1 MSGGAHDRFDSERID
16 TRRRSRVIARSS
28 SVSRRSTRAMTIAG
42 AFLRGGAID
51 RAARA
56 GAPWPF
62 LASARDGWGRESE
75 SESDDDDESDESDDV
90 DARRSSSSLASS
102 SEDVEDDGAVDGED
116 ASSRAR
122 RRRYSAARLRA
133 LRDAPASRGAP
144 VGTTEEELR
153 AYPWRAIASTR
164 ERAFAMGVGTMEGAR
179 AEDEDE
185 DEDEDARATDCSTR
199 RSLWNDARAFDAD
212 VVDAARSLR
221 SAETRGRGDA
231 SGGFTVTFRAGA
243 VRDFVDAVARDA
255 FGGLTSASDYSAVS
269 REGRTA
275 VMYGT
280 SREVDDAR
288 EIEVAFIHPWD
299 GDASRVAAWLANR
312 AASDD
317 AVVSPVGWARA
328 TASLGVSLFPDVV
341 RAYEDAVR
349 VRKAHAASVFMAV
362 DVVASAR
369 GPAAMECY
377 DVDARRGV
385 EYFLNGVDA
394 T

>member
-1 MSGGAHDRFDSERID
+1 MSGGAHDRFDAARVD
-16 TRRRSRVIARSS
+16 TVRRSRVIARSS

-75 SESDDDDESDESDDV
+75 SDDDDDDDDSDSDDDD
-90 DARRSSSSLASS
+90 ARRISSSSLASS

-164 ERAFAMGVGTMEGAR
+164 ERAFATGVGTMEDAR
-179 AEDEDE
+179 AEDE

-212 VVDAARSLR
+212 VVDVARSLR
-221 SAETRGRGDA
+221 GAETRGRGDA

>member
-1 MSGGAHDRFDSERID
+1 MSGGAHDRFEAARVD
-16 TRRRSRVIARSS
+16 TVRRSRVIARSS

-75 SESDDDDESDESDDV
+75 SDDSDSDDDD
-90 DARRSSSSLASS
+90 ARRISSSSLASS

-164 ERAFAMGVGTMEGAR
+164 ERAFATGVGTMEDAR

-212 VVDAARSLR
+212 VVDAARSLQR
-221 SAETRGRGDA
+221 AETRGRGDA

>member
-1 MSGGAHDRFDSERID
+1 MSGGAHDRFEAARVD
-16 TRRRSRVIARSS
+16 TVRRSRVIASSS

-75 SESDDDDESDESDDV
+75 SESDADADADDESDESDDV

-164 ERAFAMGVGTMEGAR
+164 ERAFATGVGTMEDAR

-185 DEDEDARATDCSTR
+185 DEDEDEEVRRILEDEDDTDEETR
-199 RSLWNDARAFDAD
+199 RILEEEDEEEEREAEEYRRTLEEQDEEI
-212 VVDAARSLR
+212 LR
-221 SAETRGRGDA
+221 LGFAVRGRD
-231 SGGFTVTFRAGA
+231 GFN
-243 VRDFVDAVARDA
+243 
-255 FGGLTSASDYSAVS
+255 SAD
-269 REGRTA
+269 
-275 VMYGT
+275 
-280 SREVDDAR
+280 
-288 EIEVAFIHPWD
+288 
-299 GDASRVAAWLANR
+299 
-312 AASDD
+312 
-317 AVVSPVGWARA
+317 
-328 TASLGVSLFPDVV
+328 
-341 RAYEDAVR
+341 
-349 VRKAHAASVFMAV
+349 
-362 DVVASAR
+362 
-369 GPAAMECY
+369 
-377 DVDARRGV
+377 
-385 EYFLNGVDA
+385 
-394 T
+394 

>member
-1 MSGGAHDRFDSERID
+1 MRFCAA
-16 TRRRSRVIARSS
+16 ARS
-28 SVSRRSTRAMTIAG
+28 I
-42 AFLRGGAID
+42 
-51 RAARA
+51 AARA

-75 SESDDDDESDESDDV
+75 SESDADADADDESDESDDV

-122 RRRYSAARLRA
+122 RRRYS
-133 LRDAPASRGAP
+133 RDSGRF
-144 VGTTEEELR
+144 E
-153 AYPWRAIASTR
+153 TR
-164 ERAFAMGVGTMEGAR
+164 RRREGARGDDRGGITGVSVARDRVYARAGVRDGRGDDGGPR

-312 AASDD
+312 AASDRGG
-317 AVVSPVGWARA
+317 VARGMGA
-328 TASLGVSLFPDVV
+328 RDGESRGESVPG
-341 RAYEDAVR
+341 RR
-349 VRKAHAASVFMAV
+349 ASVQGRGEGAKG
-362 DVVASAR
+362 AR
-369 GPAAMECY
+369 GERVHGGGRRRERARTGGDGVLRRRRET
-377 DVDARRGV
+377 RRGIFSQRRRRDV
-385 EYFLNGVDA
+385 TRRGRLYSRCIVVMMY
-394 T
+394 